1 MSVAMIKI
9 IENVN
14 GQMYNRTI
22 TFLVSFILLVLPS
35 FRMDLYMGTESGKLL
50 LFLYSVVIWAG
61 ITCLYNLFMRNR
73 KNIVITLLDI
83 TLLIW
88 IGYIM
93 FNSYIHGFVFSSR
106 LYEFWGLIAFYI
118 ILRQLPKKYYILLF
132 IAIVLGG
139 IFQSFYANMQLWCV
153 CESSNT
159 FFKVTGS
166 FLNPGPLGGYLV
178 GTFSI
183 LLGGYFYYTELS
195 IRKDKNSWIKYIFL
209 GGGFFLL
216 LGVVASQSRAAWLSA
231 LTGLI
236 LLGIIRYDIVQKLQ
250 QMKRLKM
257 FLILLGAMTFIT
269 LIIIGSVSL
278 RPTSANGRIF
288 IWKVTSGMIQKNLIN
303 GVGLDQFKSHYMLEQ
318 ASFFSK
324 YPCSLEA
331 DFAGNTVFCFNE
343 FLQHFVENGLIG
355 IVLLFGVL
363 ICICLIHS
371 HGAAIPKISLISI
384 GVFSLFS
391 YTSHILALKMM
402 ITVNLAF
409 LSVLM
414 QNNGCS
420 YKLSIQKGV
429 TFVFELIM
437 AGFILWSML
446 FIYGYHKAWRYWTVA
461 NEAYQMYDY
470 KKSVKYY
477 RLIWSE
483 FKCDGDYLTQC
494 GKALEMASYTRSA
507 ISVSLRTKKY
517 FPNVITYISLG
528 NCYKSIEKYQ
538 DAEKAYLTAWY
549 MNPSK
554 FYPKYLLAKMYDEIG
569 EKAKARIIAN
579 ELLRKKAKIHS
590 ETIENIKDEMKD
602 ILD

>member
-1 MSVAMIKI
+1 MIKI
-9 IENVN
+9 IENVK
-14 GQMYNRTI
+14 GETYNRTI
-22 TFLVSFILLVLPS
+22 TFLVSFLLLVLPS

-50 LFLYSVVIWAG
+50 LFLYSVVILAG
-61 ITCLYNLFMRNR
+61 ITCLYNVFIRNR

-83 TLLIW
+83 SLFIW
-88 IGYIM
+88 VVYIM
-93 FNSYIHGFVFSSR
+93 FNSCIHGFVFSSR

-118 ILRQLPKKYYILLF
+118 ILRQLSKKDYVLLF

-139 IFQSFYANMQLWCV
+139 IIQSFYANMQLWGIII
-153 CESSNT
+153 SNNAL
-159 FFKVTGS
+159 FKVTGS
-166 FLNPGPLGGYLV
+166 FFNPGPLGGYLV
-178 GTFSI
+178 GAFSI

-195 IRKDKNSWIKYIFL
+195 IDKDKNSWVKCVFIIL
-209 GGGFFLL
+209 GFFLL
-216 LGVVASQSRAAWLSA
+216 LGIAASQSRAAWLSA

-236 LLGIIRYDIVQKLQ
+236 LLGIVRYGIVQKLQ

-257 FLILLGAMTFIT
+257 FLVLLSVMTFIS
-269 LIIIGSVSL
+269 LIVIGSVSL
-278 RPTSANGRIF
+278 RPASANGRMF
-288 IWKVTSGMIQKNLIN
+288 IWKVTSGMIQENLIN
-303 GVGLDQFKSHYMLEQ
+303 GIGFDRFKSHYMLEQ

-343 FLQHFVENGLIG
+343 FLQHFAENGLIG
-355 IVLLFGVL
+355 IALLLGVL

-384 GVFSLFS
+384 GIFSLFS
-391 YTSHILALKMM
+391 YTSYILALKIM

-414 QNNGCS
+414 QNNKCS
-420 YKLSIQKGV
+420 YKLLMQKGV
-429 TFVFELIM
+429 TFVFGLIIV
-437 AGFILWSML
+437 GLILWSML
-446 FIYGYHKAWRYWTVA
+446 FIYSYHRAWRNWTVA

-477 RLIWSE
+477 GLIWSE
-483 FKCDGDYLTQC
+483 FKCNGDYLTQY

-507 ISVSLRTKKY
+507 IDVSLRAKRY

-528 NCYKSIEKYQ
+528 NCYKSIEKFQ

-569 EKAKARIIAN
+569 EKTKARIIAS
-579 ELLRKKAKIHS
+579 ELLRKKVKIHS
-590 ETIENIKDEMKD
+590 ETIDDIKDEMKN